1 MISPSICVFFIVM
14 VGMRVFKIRGES
26 LSLSRLNERLW
37 LQILRKVPINILF
50 IIILLNILILGSML
64 ELQRIV
70 DRVEFS
76 RKLVILL
83 RLNVNAIT
91 PGNPQFIGSSI
102 FFTLSFLSEIVA
114 VGCSDQRFASLDL
127 IQMLILRN

>member
-1 MISPSICVFFIVM
+1 M
-14 VGMRVFKIRGES
+14 VGMRMFKIRGES

-50 IIILLNILILGSML
+50 IIILLNILILGRML
-64 ELQRIV
+64 ELQRVV

-76 RKLVILL
+76 RKLIILL
-83 RLNVNAIT
+83 RLNVNAIS

-102 FFTLSFLSEIVA
+102 FFPFSFLSEIAA
-114 VGCSDQRFASLDL
+114 VRSSDQCLASLNL
-127 IQMLILRN
+127 IYMLILRY

>member
-1 MISPSICVFFIVM
+1 M

-91 PGNPQFIGSSI
+91 PGNPQFVRSSI
-102 FFTLSFLSEIVA
+102 FFTLSFLSEITA
-114 VGCSDQRFASLDL
+114 VGCS
-127 IQMLILRN
+127 N